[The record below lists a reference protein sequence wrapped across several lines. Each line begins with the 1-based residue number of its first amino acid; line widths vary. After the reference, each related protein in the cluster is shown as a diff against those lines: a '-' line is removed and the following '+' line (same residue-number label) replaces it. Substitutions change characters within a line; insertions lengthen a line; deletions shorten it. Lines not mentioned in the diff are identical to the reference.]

1 MNLPSRS
8 GEGQLAGVALTFRA
22 VLRGTS
28 GSPKD
33 RLEYWV
39 MPSPDSQ
46 AHQKKQSKMDCFFCL
61 ACVLGFRLAFHHFE
75 LLFHRSGRFFTDQGE
90 NHDRHT
96 RKDECRQ

>member
-33 RLEYWV
+33 RLEYWI

-46 AHQKKQSKMDCFFCL
+46 AHQKKQSKMDCFL
-61 ACVLGFRLAFHHFE
+61 KYMIRVSKVGFFREQVSYFE
-75 LLFHRSGRFFTDQGE
+75 GFILKIAKKKNYTLFNSLDVI
-90 NHDRHT
+90 
-96 RKDECRQ
+96 